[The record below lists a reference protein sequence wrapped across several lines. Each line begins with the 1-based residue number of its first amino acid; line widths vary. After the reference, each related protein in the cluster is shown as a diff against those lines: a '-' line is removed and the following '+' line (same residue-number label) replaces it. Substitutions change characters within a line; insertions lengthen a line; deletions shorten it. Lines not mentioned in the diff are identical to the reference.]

1 MALEIRRAGRTDR
14 RDADTDLGDGR
25 TTLLRLAVLKDLT
38 W

>member
-1 MALEIRRAGRTDR
+1 MAREIRRAGRTDR

-25 TTLLRLAVLKDLT
+25 TTLLRLTPLKDLT